1 MTAILSTTLLP
12 KIQSELARQQLDGWL
27 LYDFRG
33 TNAIAGGMLGVEG
46 LASRRMF
53 AWIPRE
59 GTPVALQ
66 HAIEPGPWRHWP
78 PAWNREIYSS
88 WKMLEGSLG
97 KLIKGKKVAMEYS
110 AGDAVPY
117 LDRIPA
123 GVIEMVRALGAEI
136 TSSAHFVSKFYAVWT
151 AGNIASHE
159 RSAEI
164 IAKVARE
171 AFAVI
176 GERSRTSSPATEYE
190 MMQWILARFKAAG
203 LETDHGP
210 NVSAGPNTA
219 DSHYEPT
226 AARSLAIG
234 PDTVVLIDL
243 WATDKHGVNP
253 YADQTWMAYTGS
265 NPSEK
270 VAKVWNAVRDARD
283 AAIKLVVD
291 GAAKQKPVPGAAAD
305 DAARDVIVA
314 RGFGEY
320 FTHRT
325 GHSIDAREL
334 HGAGPHL
341 DNLETREE
349 RLLIPGVGFSI
360 EPGIYMR
367 GDFGMRTEVNVYVTD
382 ERAVVTPREIQ
393 RELFLV

>member
-1 MTAILSTTLLP
+1 MTAILTAALLP
-12 KIQSELARQQLDGWL
+12 RIQAELRSQSLDGWL

-78 PAWNREIYSS
+78 AAWSREIYSS
-88 WKMLEGSLG
+88 WKTLEGSLG
-97 KLIKGKKVAMEYS
+97 KLVKGRKVAMEYS

-123 GVIEMVRALGAEI
+123 GVIEMVRGLGAEI

-151 AGNIASHE
+151 PENIASHE
-159 RSAEI
+159 RSAEV
-164 IAKVARE
+164 IARVAKE
-171 AFAVI
+171 AFMVI
-176 GERSRTSSPATEYE
+176 GERSRSSSPATEYE
-190 MMQWILARFKAAG
+190 MMQWILGQFKAAR

-234 PDTVVLIDL
+234 QDTVVLIDL

-253 YADQTWMAYTGS
+253 YADQTWMAYTGR

-270 VAKVWNAVRDARD
+270 VRTVWDAVRDARD

-291 GAAKQKPVPGAAAD
+291 GAAAKKPVPGAAAD

-334 HGAGPHL
+334 HGSGPHL
-341 DNLETREE
+341 DNLESREE

>member
-1 MTAILSTTLLP
+1 MTAILTTGLLP
-12 KIQSELARQQLDGWL
+12 KIQAELKRQGLDGWL
-27 LYDFRG
+27 LFDFRG
-33 TNAIAGGMLGVEG
+33 LNSIAGGLIGVEG
-46 LASRRMF
+46 LATRRMF

-78 PAWNREIYSS
+78 KEWEREIYSS
-88 WKMLEGSLG
+88 WKTLEGSLA
-97 KLIKGKKVAMEYS
+97 KLVKGKRIAMEYS

-123 GVIEMVRALGAEI
+123 GVIEMVRAAGAEVA
-136 TSSAHFVSKFYAVWT
+136 SSGQLVTQFYAVWT
-151 AGNIASHE
+151 AENVASHD

-164 IAKVARE
+164 IATVAKD
-171 AFAVI
+171 AFRMI
-176 GERSRTSSPATEYE
+176 GERARTSSPATEYE
-190 MMQWILARFKAAG
+190 MMQWILGRFKASG
-203 LETDHGP
+203 LEADHGP

-226 AARSLAIG
+226 KEKSRAIG
-234 PDTVVLIDL
+234 ADEVVLIDL
-243 WATDKHGVNP
+243 WATDKHGVHP
-253 YADQTWMAYTGS
+253 YADQTWMAYTGK
-265 NPSEK
+265 PT
-270 VAKVWNAVRDARD
+270 AKVTQVWEAVRDARD
-283 AAIKLVVD
+283 AAISLVVD
-291 GAAKQKPVPGAAAD
+291 SASKKVRIPGGAAD
-305 DAARDVIVA
+305 DAARKVITD
-314 RGFGEY
+314 RGFGQY

-325 GHSIDAREL
+325 GHSIDSREL

-360 EPGIYMR
+360 EPGIYMW
-367 GDFGMRTEVNVYVTD
+367 GEFGMRSEVNVYITE
-382 ERAVVTPREIQ
+382 ERAVVTPREPQ

>member
-1 MTAILSTTLLP
+1 MLSPNLLP
-12 KIQSELARQQLDGWL
+12 AIQRELRKQSLDGWL
-27 LYDFRG
+27 LFDFRG
-33 TNAIAGGMLGVEG
+33 LNSIAGGLLGVQG
-46 LASRRMF
+46 LATRRMF

-59 GTPVALQ
+59 GTPVAVQ

-78 PAWNREIYSS
+78 TEWNREIYSS
-88 WKMLEGSLG
+88 WKTLEGTLARLLAG
-97 KLIKGKKVAMEYS
+97 KRIAMEYS
-110 AGDAVPY
+110 PGDAVPY

-123 GVIEMVRALGAEI
+123 GVIEMVRAAGAEVV
-136 TSSAHFVSKFYAVWT
+136 SSGQLVTQFYAVWSPE
-151 AGNIASHE
+151 NIAAHE
-159 RSAEI
+159 RAAEVI
-164 IAKVARE
+164 AAIAKE

-176 GERSRTSSPATEYE
+176 GERARTASPATEFE
-190 MMQWILARFKAAG
+190 MMQWILGRFKAAG

-226 AARSLAIG
+226 AAQSRTIG
-234 PDTVVLIDL
+234 ENEVVLIDL
-243 WATDKHGVNP
+243 WATEKPGHP
-253 YADQTWMAYTGS
+253 YADQTWMAFTGKA
-265 NPSEK
+265 PGDK
-270 VAKVWNAVRDARD
+270 VRQVWEAVRDARD
-283 AAIKLVVD
+283 AAITLVVD
-291 GAAKQKPVPGAAAD
+291 SASRQTRIPGGAAD
-305 DAARDVIVA
+305 DAARRVIND

-325 GHSIDAREL
+325 GHSIDSREL

-360 EPGIYMR
+360 EPGIYIR
-367 GDFGMRTEVNVYVTD
+367 GDFGMRSEVNAYMTD
-382 ERAVVTPREIQ
+382 EGAVITPREPQ

>member
-1 MTAILSTTLLP
+1 MLTTALLP
-12 KIQSELARQQLDGWL
+12 KIQAELKAQSLDGWL
-27 LYDFRG
+27 LFDFRG
-33 TNAIAGGMLGVEG
+33 TNSIAGSLLGVEG
-46 LASRRMF
+46 LATRRMF

-59 GTPVALQ
+59 GTPTAVQ

-78 PAWNREIYSS
+78 TEWNKEIYSS
-88 WKMLEGSLG
+88 WKTLEGTLA
-97 KLIKGKKVAMEYS
+97 KLIKGKRIAMEYS

-123 GVIEMVRALGAEI
+123 GVIEMVRAAGAEVV
-136 TSSAHFVSKFYAVWT
+136 SSGHLVSKFYAVWT
-151 AGNIASHE
+151 PENVASHE

-164 IAKVARE
+164 IAKVAKD
-171 AFAVI
+171 AFKMI
-176 GERSRTSSPATEYE
+176 GERSRTDNPATEFE
-190 MMQWILARFKAAG
+190 MMQWIQGRFKATG

-210 NVSAGPNTA
+210 NVSVGPNSA

-226 AARSLAIG
+226 AEKSLAIG
-234 PDTVVLIDL
+234 EDQVVLIDL
-243 WATDKHGVNP
+243 WATEKHGVHP
-253 YADQTWMAYTGS
+253 YADQTWMAFTGK
-265 NPSEK
+265 NPPEK
-270 VAKVWNAVRDARD
+270 VRKVWETLREARD
-283 AAIKLVVD
+283 AAIKIVVD
-291 GAAKQKPVPGAAAD
+291 NAARQKPIAGAAAD
-305 DAARDVIVA
+305 DAARQIIEA
-314 RGFGEY
+314 RGFGQY

-334 HGAGPHL
+334 HGSGPHL

-367 GDFGMRTEVNVYVTD
+367 GDFGMRTEVNVYVTA
-382 ERAVVTPREIQ
+382 EKAVVTPRDIQ